1 MGGGDVTTKW
11 IVTMQYRIKGKWV
24 DPLPGMDRLHATC
37 ATRADARALV
47 KAMLPPR
54 PGQRFVI
61 QKEMAT

>member
-1 MGGGDVTTKW
+1 MATRW
-11 IVTMQYRIKGKWV
+11 IVTMQYRIKGKWA

-47 KAMLPPR
+47 KAMLPPI

-61 QKEMAT
+61 KKEVET